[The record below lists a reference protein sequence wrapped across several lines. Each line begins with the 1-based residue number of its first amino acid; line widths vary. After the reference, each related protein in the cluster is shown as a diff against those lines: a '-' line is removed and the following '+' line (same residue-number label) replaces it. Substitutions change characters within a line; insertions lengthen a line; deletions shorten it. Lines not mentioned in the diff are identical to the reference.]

1 MHCKW
6 ILNWGIQLTRPAE
19 IALFPRLEAAALG
32 TECRGSKCLMPQNI
46 NRVPPISTLVSTFYR
61 VYQSSCHLQQIVPV
75 HIWTFLDHWSYFGP
89 LRVIRTI
96 LGYFG
101 PYRPFWDILAP
112 NNNPPRKGPDGAM
125 KICVVNARNSVSYGY
140 FIVLSN
146 ILFSAV
152 SRSSLM
158 INLEWLATSSFEP
171 NLSMS
176 AVEAISSCCMRRK
189 SRDML

>member
-61 VYQSSCHLQQIVPV
+61 VYQSSCHLQQIVPGISFV

-101 PYRPFWDILAP
+101 PYRPFWTFWPQIID
-112 NNNPPRKGPDGAM
+112 NCSKKGPRWCNKDM
-125 KICVVNARNSVSYGY
+125 CCKCKK
-140 FIVLSN
+140 FCFLWVLY
-146 ILFSAV
+146 
-152 SRSSLM
+152 
-158 INLEWLATSSFEP
+158 SFEQYTVFCSIEEQS
-171 NLSMS
+171 NDKFRV
-176 AVEAISSCCMRRK
+176 ACNVII
-189 SRDML
+189 